1 MGVTITTDTE
11 AGMAWATVGG
21 QRAGRLGFRVAQG
34 EGAPVWTLY
43 TTVVEPYFEG
53 QGVGS
58 ALVRDV
64 IEKADQADAQVVP
77 TCWFVAGWLDRHP
90 QYHHLM
96 QDDLR

>member
-1 MGVTITTDTE
+1 M
-11 AGMAWATVGG
+11 
-21 QRAGRLGFRVAQG
+21 
-34 EGAPVWTLY
+34 
-43 TTVVEPYFEG
+43 
-53 QGVGS
+53 GS

-64 IEKADQADAQVVP
+64 IEKADQADARVVP